1 MATDRVFGLPAD
13 TAARAN
19 SSVLDA
25 LAAGIIAEVNAHKSS
40 PLASKTPH
48 ALLKSACPDP
58 FVTPLSENLD
68 AIVKAIIRPTPVLD
82 VAQTHKLKAWNDED
96 DEDDVEATATLHSSK
111 SIKVV
116 LSTLSGTG
124 FVWDDTNTMY
134 IATGDTE
141 FVTHNQKCQLSPK
154 VAIDAVL
161 LQLRLADIFQT
172 QQPSLHIAHRGQFV
186 VIRCSVFMAT
196 GFNVEETKKT
206 LARVMGEL
214 NPDTSPL
221 DRDMV
226 LAFVNR
232 AHASVA

>member
-68 AIVKAIIRPTPVLD
+68 AIVKAVIRPTPVLD
-82 VAQTHKLKAWNDED
+82 VAQTHKLKAWN

-141 FVTHNQKCQLSPK
+141 FVTHNQKCQLSPE

-172 QQPSLHIAHRGQFV
+172 RQPSLHIAHKSQFV

-196 GFNVEETKKT
+196 GFDAKKT
-206 LARVMGEL
+206 KETLDHVMKEL
-214 NPDTSPL
+214 NPTNSPL
-221 DRDMV
+221 DCDTV
-226 LAFVNR
+226 LAFVIR

>member
-13 TAARAN
+13 TTARAN

-25 LAAGIIAEVNAHKSS
+25 LAAGIIAEVNTHKSS

-58 FVTPLSENLD
+58 FVTPLSDNLN
-68 AIVKAIIRPTPVLD
+68 AIVKAVIRPTPVLD
-82 VAQTHKLKAWNDED
+82 VAQTHKLKAWNDEAHVD
-96 DEDDVEATATLHSSK
+96 GTDTLHSSK
-111 SIKVV
+111 PIKVV

-141 FVTHNQKCQLSPK
+141 FVTHNQKCQLSPE
-154 VAIDAVL
+154 VAIAAVL

-172 QQPSLHIAHRGQFV
+172 QQPSLHIAHKKQFV

-196 GFNVEETKKT
+196 GFDAEKTKET
-206 LARVMGEL
+206 LHHVMDEF
-214 NPDTSPL
+214 NPDKSPL
-221 DRDMV
+221 DCDMV
-226 LAFVNR
+226 LAFVTR

>member
-19 SSVLDA
+19 SSVLGA
-25 LAAGIIAEVNAHKSS
+25 LEAGIIAEVNAHKSS

-58 FVTPLSENLD
+58 FVTPLSDNLD
-68 AIVKAIIRPTPVLD
+68 AIVKAVIRPTPVLD

-96 DEDDVEATATLHSSK
+96 GVDATATLDSSEP
-111 SIKVV
+111 IKVV

-124 FVWDDTNTMY
+124 FVWDDTDTMY

-141 FVTHNQKCQLSPK
+141 FVTHNQKCQLSPE
-154 VAIDAVL
+154 VAIGAVL

-206 LARVMGEL
+206 LARVMEEL
-214 NPDTSPL
+214 NPDKSPL

-232 AHASVA
+232 AHARVA

>member
-19 SSVLDA
+19 SSTLHA
-25 LAAGIIAEVNAHKSS
+25 LAAGIITEVTTHKSS

-48 ALLKSACPDP
+48 ALLKCAFPDP
-58 FVTPLSENLD
+58 TAESLSDKLD
-68 AIVKAIIRPTPVLD
+68 AIVKAVIRPTPVLD
-82 VAQTHKLKAWNDED
+82 VAQTHKLKAWNDEARVD
-96 DEDDVEATATLHSSK
+96 GTATLNSSK
-111 SIKVV
+111 LIKVV

-124 FVWDDTNTMY
+124 FVWDDTDTMY

-141 FVTHNQKCQLSPK
+141 FVTHNQKCQLSPE
-154 VAIDAVL
+154 VAIGAVL

-196 GFNVEETKKT
+196 GFNVKETQKT
-206 LARVMGEL
+206 LARVMEEL
-214 NPDTSPL
+214 NPDKSPL